1 MTADCIKLFCKR
13 SNANVHLLGYA
24 GSHTHRHRQ
33 VHTASKYIHTIQ
45 TNRTPTSP
53 LTYTNKHLTQAT
65 RTNKHIDRTTHTK
78 TRKPNQTHTHFN
90 LTNPTTP
97 TENKLNDNNPTH
109 KPPPKTQ
116 TPNHKQ
122 TNTPYWPRPPAS
134 IPGAPLRYE
143 RSTPGA
149 QRVMTLK
156 TRIPF
161 SSSPQRHDVLS
172 GADA

>member
-122 TNTPYWPRPPAS
+122 TNTHRTGHAHQPRSLERRCVTSAR
-134 IPGAPLRYE
+134 LRVHRE
-143 RSTPGA
+143 S
-149 QRVMTLK
+149 
-156 TRIPF
+156 
-161 SSSPQRHDVLS
+161 
-172 GADA
+172 